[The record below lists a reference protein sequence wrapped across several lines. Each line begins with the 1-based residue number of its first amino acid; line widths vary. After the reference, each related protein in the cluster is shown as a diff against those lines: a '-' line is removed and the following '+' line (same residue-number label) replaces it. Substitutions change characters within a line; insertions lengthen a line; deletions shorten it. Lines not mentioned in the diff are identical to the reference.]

1 MDSHNYEVNLVLTV
15 PPLRDLKIE
24 NVHPGYFKLLE
35 TDSET
40 VKEFEERGFVPK
52 YMFVL
57 QLIRRPYFTGYFVSG
72 LPMTEE
78 EAISKYEVA
87 GEYRVVQ
94 KIEETK
100 CYCLPKNTEKEE
112 V

>member
-1 MDSHNYEVNLVLTV
+1 MNNPNYEVSLTLRV
-15 PPLRDLKIE
+15 PTFGDIKIE
-24 NVHPGYFKLLE
+24 RIHPGYFKLLE
-35 TDSET
+35 TNPAI
-40 VKEFEERGFVPK
+40 VKEFEESGFVPK
-52 YMFVL
+52 YMFVI
-57 QLIRRPYFTGYFVSG
+57 QLIHRPYFTGYFVSG

-100 CYCLPKNTEKEE
+100 CYCLPKIPKEE